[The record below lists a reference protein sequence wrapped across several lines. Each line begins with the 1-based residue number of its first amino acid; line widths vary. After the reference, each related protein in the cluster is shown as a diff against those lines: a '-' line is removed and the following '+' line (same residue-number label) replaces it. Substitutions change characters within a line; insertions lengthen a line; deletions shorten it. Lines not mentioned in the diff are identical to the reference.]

1 LFSFEARVT
10 QLDQSKVIMDTCFFC
25 HQPIEN
31 EDEYILIELIKDEV
45 AELVP
50 AHQDCPNSRS
60 DHASFS
66 VCWNRVRLEWR
77 KHTET
82 AILQRLG
89 AQRTTENFLQPAAA
103 KIGAP
108 PRSKFF
114 RAQL

>member
-1 LFSFEARVT
+1 MS
-10 QLDQSKVIMDTCFFC
+10 
-25 HQPIEN
+25 
-31 EDEYILIELIKDEV
+31 
-45 AELVP
+45 
-50 AHQDCPNSRS
+50 
-60 DHASFS
+60 SFS

-108 PRSKFF
+108 PRSEMLGPPFSLPPPLWCHEKVTKL
-114 RAQL
+114 RL